1 MPYFLIPLKDAFMRC
16 RYSEWMLHWGSEKE
30 NENKCYNKMKI
41 FRVKKFYVK
50 EGKKFFKSKQ
60 PKKMWNKVTS
70 PHNVPIIEK

>member
-16 RYSEWMLHWGSEKE
+16 RYSEDVKKGEREKE

-50 EGKKFFKSKQ
+50 EGKKF
-60 PKKMWNKVTS
+60 
-70 PHNVPIIEK
+70 